1 MEDLWKTPSFIT
13 KEIKSAVTTIL
24 ERLCC
29 KKVKDNK
36 PNTEEA
42 ATQRKIALISQN
54 TCLSQNDQCNDR
66 SAEAEE
72 PWMKKYYQTATYYH
86 GQFDSDVE
94 SEDDEIESET
104 HKKDDIVKALG
115 EKGGTTVDV
124 DGAEVFDFPF

>member
-1 MEDLWKTPSFIT
+1 MEDLRKTPSFIT

-42 ATQRKIALISQN
+42 ATQKKIALISQN

-72 PWMKKYYQTATYYH
+72 LLMKKYYKTATYYH
-86 GQFDSDVE
+86 GQFESDVE
-94 SEDDEIESET
+94 R
-104 HKKDDIVKALG
+104 
-115 EKGGTTVDV
+115 
-124 DGAEVFDFPF
+124 